1 MKIDLVITELYP
13 GGAERAMT
21 DLAIGFHERGDLVRV
36 TSLAPL
42 PPPPKNVLV
51 DRLRASEI
59 DVQSVNLHGPLSLW
73 TASRRLSERLRSGK
87 ADVVQ
92 SFLFHANV
100 ITSWS
105 LGTSQQGS
113 QALHVAGIRV
123 AEPSRFRTFLESSR
137 CRRMAA
143 AVCVSRGVEAFVKR
157 TWKPAPNFKL
167 LSIPNGLNSEQV
179 HRLTSSQ
186 PYDWTQLG
194 LSPEK
199 PVSLFVGRLHPQK
212 GIDWFLEFAPRLLA
226 RFPDLQWVFVGDGPL
241 RELLQTTIKKLRT
254 DQWVWLPWQSDT
266 TPLFRAADLV
276 FLPSRFEGMPNVVLE
291 AMAAGKP
298 VLSTNVEGV
307 EELLGDDVSVQSFP
321 VEDAQSMMQ
330 RLETLQDQQLR
341 IALGERNRKRSLA
354 EFSIEHAIDRYR
366 ALYSDLMSSPAQ

>member
-13 GGAERAMT
+13 GGAERALT
-21 DLAIGFHERGDLVRV
+21 DLAIGFQERGDRVRV

-51 DRLRASEI
+51 ERLRASEI
-59 DVQSVNLHGPLSLW
+59 DVQSVNLRGSLSLW
-73 TASRRLSERLRSGK
+73 TSSRRLSERLRIGR
-87 ADVVQ
+87 ADIVQ

-105 LGTSQQGS
+105 LGTHRTGS
-113 QALHVAGIRV
+113 KALHVGGIRV
-123 AEPSRFRTFLESSR
+123 AEPSRFRSFLESSR

-157 TWKPAPNFKL
+157 SWKPASTFKL

-179 HRLTSSQ
+179 NRLTSTP
-186 PYDWTQLG
+186 PYDWTHLG

-212 GIDWFLEFAPRLLA
+212 GIDWFLDHAPRVLA
-226 RFPDLQWVFVGDGPL
+226 EFPDLQWVFVGDGPL
-241 RELLQTTIKKLRT
+241 RERLQATITKLGT
-254 DQWVWLPWQSDT
+254 DQMVWMPWQSDT
-266 TPLFRAADLV
+266 APLFRAADLV
-276 FLPSRFEGMPNVVLE
+276 FLPSRFEGMPNVILE

-307 EELLGDDVSVQSFP
+307 EELLGDDVSVQAFP
-321 VEDAQSMMQ
+321 VEDAESMMQ
-330 RLETLQDQQLR
+330 RLEAFQDRQLR
-341 IALGERNRKRSLA
+341 IALGERNQKRSLDV
-354 EFSIEHAIDRYR
+354 FSIEHAIDQYR
-366 ALYSDLMSSPAQ
+366 ALYSDLLSSPAQ